1 MANPPTRRHGAMKIR
16 LTVLCAKN
24 LSKKDFFRLPDPFC
38 KISVDGSGQCHSTD
52 ACKNTLDPKWNQHYD
67 LYLGRSD
74 SITLSVWNHKKV
86 QKKQGAG
93 FLGCVR
99 IMANVIQQLKDTGYQ
114 RLDLTRSSGDDG
126 DLVRGQIVVSLLSRD
141 GHGLG
146 SQNVVVD
153 TLGNLSCPDDLPEGP
168 AYELVG
174 VASPTGGPPGPP
186 PPGVAGVSVSRC
198 PPLPRPAPWP
208 PPTRSGGRHPPGRTL
223 PLPARARPQTPG
235 GGPPGTGTTW
245 RATSCTGRR
254 PTCPRDTRCARR
266 SRGRCTSTTWP
277 RG

>member
-1 MANPPTRRHGAMKIR
+1 MKIR

-38 KISVDGSGQCHSTD
+38 KICVDGSGQCHSTD

-74 SITLSVWNHKKV
+74 SITISVWNHKKV

-99 IMANVIQQLKDTGYQ
+99 IMANAIQQLKDTGYQ
-114 RLDLTRSSGDDG
+114 RLDLTRSSGEEA
-126 DLVRGQIVVSLLSRD
+126 DLVKGQIVVSLLSRD

-153 TLGNLSCPDDLPEGP
+153 NLGNLSCPDDLPEGWEQRRTAAGRLYYVNHWSRSTQWEKPLRP
-168 AYELVG
+168 AYELLG
-174 VASPTGGPPGPP
+174 TPTSNALPPNN
-186 PPGVAGVSVSRC
+186 
-198 PPLPRPAPWP
+198 
-208 PPTRSGGRHPPGRTL
+208 
-223 PLPARARPQTPG
+223 RAG
-235 GGPPGTGTTW
+235 GGGSQRSWPSS
-245 RATSCTGRR
+245 A
-254 PTCPRDTRCARR
+254 PREEVDRK
-266 SRGRCTSTTWP
+266 SVV
-277 RG
+277 